1 MNKPELKE
9 GEIYAG
15 AIINPDGTGNHVIL
29 LAGDHEKTTW
39 QAAMDWAKEQ
49 GGELPNRVES
59 FLLFIQS
66 KSEFEEYWYWTNETF
81 AHDTEWALCQHFL
94 NGGQHYTSKGCKLR
108 ARAVRRVS
116 VIEFTSN
123 RLRTYRRLIKENVN
137 E

>member
-49 GGELPNRVES
+49 GGELPNRVEIS
-59 FLLFIQS
+59 LLFNQS
-66 KSEFEEYWYWTNETF
+66 KSEFEEDWYWTNETH
-81 AHDTEWALCQHFL
+81 AHDTEWAWCKNFV
-94 NGGQHYTSKGCKLR
+94 NGRQIGTLKNIKLR
-108 ARAVRRVS
+108 ARTVRRVE
-116 VIEFTSN
+116 V
-123 RLRTYRRLIKENVN
+123 K
-137 E
+137 